1 VARALGAAPARR
13 CPCGGVLA
21 PGEDECAECRAKRT
35 GGTAVLARDEL
46 RPGDTAPQ
54 DDVDRAAG
62 GRARSNTVFGR
73 QCEPYEN
80 PWYDP
85 FEATRNQ
92 AAMLTLVPS
101 AVFAT
106 VRSPA
111 ASDCAAIWVRYLTGG
126 GGVAA
131 HDGIKNPGDR
141 LATAFAGDDR
151 HEPMEDVVIRWVE
164 SNMSKLLPQL
174 KGPPSVTRTF
184 DELGVPKSMC
194 VNLAPDYDND
204 AFTPGANL
212 AGGLGS
218 SDFGADSRSFDGR
231 VTFDKTPHGGLCE
244 IRPRFE
250 FDWHVLDGVDFC
262 PGNAGNVFQEA
273 LTIPMSRLEASG
285 IAKDVGIDIRFRRI
299 RNDAPRMFPNPD
311 SEP

>member
-1 VARALGAAPARR
+1 
-13 CPCGGVLA
+13 
-21 PGEDECAECRAKRT
+21 
-35 GGTAVLARDEL
+35 
-46 RPGDTAPQ
+46 
-54 DDVDRAAG
+54 
-62 GRARSNTVFGR
+62 
-73 QCEPYEN
+73 
-80 PWYDP
+80 
-85 FEATRNQ
+85 
-92 AAMLTLVPS
+92 
-101 AVFAT
+101 VFAT